1 MAAFATDITNDA
13 EFPCHMGAFV
23 TDIVD
28 DAEILQVVRRSR
40 KPKQEFVCFAS
51 IQSQ

>member
-1 MAAFATDITNDA
+1 
-13 EFPCHMGAFV
+13 MGAFV

-28 DAEILQVVRRSR
+28 DAEIPASGETIANQS
-40 KPKQEFVCFAS
+40 KFVCFAS

>member
-1 MAAFATDITNDA
+1 
-13 EFPCHMGAFV
+13 MGAFV

-28 DAEILQVVRRSR
+28 DAEIPASGETIRNQSKNL
-40 KPKQEFVCFAS
+40 FAFAS